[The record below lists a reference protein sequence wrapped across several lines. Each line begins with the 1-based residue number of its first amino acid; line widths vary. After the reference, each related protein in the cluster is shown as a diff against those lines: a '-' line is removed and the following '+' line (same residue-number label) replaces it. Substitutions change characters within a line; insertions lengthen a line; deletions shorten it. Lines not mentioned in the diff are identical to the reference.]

1 VSHEGASDRVV
12 SEAKRAKRVMR
23 SPFPLYT
30 WPLQR
35 RQEPIPA
42 LEHNEAPAVSI
53 SAGAS
58 LSALDR
64 V

>member
-1 VSHEGASDRVV
+1 VSHEDASDRVL
-12 SEAKRAKRVMR
+12 SEAKRVMC

-30 WPLQR
+30 CPLQR
-35 RQEPIPA
+35 RQEPISAP
-42 LEHNEAPAVSI
+42 EHSEAPAVSI

-64 V
+64 S

>member
-1 VSHEGASDRVV
+1 MSHEAASDRVV
-12 SEAKRAKRVMR
+12 SDAKRVMR

-42 LEHNEAPAVSI
+42 PEHSEAPAVSI

-58 LSALDR
+58 LCALNR
-64 V
+64 S